1 MDGEPYKFMT
11 FNQSGNIEDKP
22 DSKFVKFVDHY
33 FPGTIIS
40 ARIMFNENDLTT
52 EI

>member
-1 MDGEPYKFMT
+1 L
-11 FNQSGNIEDKP
+11 IEDKP
-22 DSKFVKFVDHY
+22 DPNFVKFVDNY

-40 ARIMFNENDLTT
+40 ARIMFNEDDLTT